1 LGFEVEALSS
11 VMLGGERVSSTAVR
25 TALQRGDLAR
35 VARLLDRPYSIS
47 GRVVRGESLGRQL
60 GFPTA
65 NVQMKHNRP
74 PLSGIFA
81 VELAV
86 QSARHGD
93 RMLRG
98 VASLGV
104 RPTIVQGG
112 RPVLE
117 THVFDFDGNLYGEH
131 VRVDFHHKL
140 RDEEK
145 YADLATLTRQIA
157 RDVENARA
165 FFHHRDTEEQRKA
178 NA

>member
-1 LGFEVEALSS
+1 MRS
-11 VMLGGERVSSTAVR
+11 
-25 TALQRGDLAR
+25 ALQQGDLAR
-35 VARLLDRPYSIS
+35 VTRLLARPYSIS
-47 GRVVRGESLGRQL
+47 GRVVRGDSVGRQL

-86 QSARHGD
+86 PSPHGA

-104 RPTIVQGG
+104 RPTLVQGG
-112 RPVLE
+112 RSVLE
-117 THVFDFDGNLYGEH
+117 THIFEFAGDLYGQH

-140 RDEEK
+140 RNEEK

-157 RDVENARA
+157 RDVENARNYFLTA
-165 FFHHRDTEEQRKA
+165 EARRRKGA
-178 NA
+178 AK